1 MSQTKNIKENL
12 LPPLWILVLLVA
24 TLLIWIISELQEI
37 VILVVISFIAAY
49 LIEPILNKLEKHNIS
64 RPIGFFIIVGTGLIL
79 LGLLFITV
87 FPVLQKEFSQLID
100 NFPHYLE
107 VARERIDPWYQKL
120 LGMLG
125 ADIQTKAT
133 ESLPNL
139 AKDIVPEVISRVKST
154 ILQGYSITL
163 ALVNLALLP
172 FMIFYISMN
181 FKDYPVL
188 FYKIFPQKQ
197 RKNVQAIV
205 GEIDTFVSGFI
216 RGQIIIC
223 FCLFILY
230 AVGLGFVGV
239 DLWFLLAVIAG
250 FGNLIPYL
258 GSVVG
263 IILASIMALITFG
276 DTQHLFYV
284 WGVFAVVQF
293 LEGIFITPK
302 IIGEKTGLSPV
313 TVIIAIF
320 AGGKLFGLLGIFLAV
335 PGAAIVRV
343 LFRYF
348 HTWLLSKV

>member
-1 MSQTKNIKENL
+1 MKSSIKENI
-12 LPPLWILVLLVA
+12 LPPLWILVLLVTA
-24 TLLIWIISELQEI
+24 LIFWLVSELREI
-37 VILVVISFIAAY
+37 VFLVVISFIVAY
-49 LIEPILNKLEKHNIS
+49 LIEPILIRLEENKIS
-64 RPIGFFIIVGTGLIL
+64 RPIGFFIIVGVTLIL
-79 LGLLFITV
+79 FALLFVTV
-87 FPVLQKEFSQLID
+87 FPVLQKEFWQLMD

-107 VARERIDPWYQKL
+107 VARLRIDPLYQKIL
-120 LGMLG
+120 EKFG
-125 ADIQTKAT
+125 ADIQNKAT

-139 AKDIVPEVISRVKST
+139 AKDILPEIFSRVQST

-197 RKNVQAIV
+197 RKTVQAIV

-216 RGQIIIC
+216 RGQILIC

-263 IILASIMALITFG
+263 IILASLMALITFG
-276 DTQHLFYV
+276 DTHHLFYV
-284 WGVFAVVQF
+284 WGVFAGVQF

-348 HTWLLSKV
+348 HGWLLSKV